1 VSRTL
6 PRLSSR
12 RHPAVNEFRQLAGR
26 RKTTSA
32 VLLDG
37 SHLIADALAAGL
49 HVRTV
54 LVSSEFL
61 GGASHAGREL
71 VHRALEARAVVYET
85 TAPVIDAASPVR
97 TSSGIVA
104 IADWTPVRLEE
115 TFRPAPALAVGL
127 VDVQDP
133 GNVGAVIRSA
143 DALGGT
149 GVVAIDRTAD
159 PAGWK
164 TLRGAMG
171 STFRVPV
178 SQASLDE
185 TLAAARAN
193 EIAVVATAARG
204 APPVEQLDLTAP
216 TLLLIGNEG
225 AGLPPDVTKRATGV
239 VTVPIRTGVD
249 SLNAAVTAGILLYEA
264 RRQRQ
269 SSNPAS

>member
-1 VSRTL
+1 M
-6 PRLSSR
+6 
-12 RHPAVNEFRQLAGR
+12 
-26 RKTTSA
+26 
-32 VLLDG
+32 LLDG

-61 GGASHAGREL
+61 GGASRSSQDL
-71 VHRALEARAVVYET
+71 VRRALDAQAVVYET
-85 TAPVIDAASPVR
+85 TAPVIEAASPVR

-104 IADWTPVRLEE
+104 IADWTPDPIEE
-115 TFRPAPALAVGL
+115 TFSPAPALALGL

-143 DALGGT
+143 DALEAT

-159 PAGWK
+159 PGGWK

-178 SQASLDE
+178 AQSSLDVV
-185 TLAAARAN
+185 LATARKKGL
-193 EIAVVATAARG
+193 AVVATVARG
-204 APPVEQLDLTAP
+204 APSIDRLDLTAP

-225 AGLPPDVTKRATGV
+225 AGLADEVTTAATGL

-269 SSNPAS
+269 TSTPTA